1 MRFLKLLPIPFL
13 ALFSHAL
20 QAHHGSVTN
29 SLLYQSEMLEL
40 QGEIVEVFWRNP
52 HTRAKLRVVDE
63 SGAETDWELEFGPN
77 PRRLENMG
85 IEPRHLLGNVRV
97 AGHVARNNPHSLG
110 LLHILMPD
118 GREFVQGAGREMRW
132 SNDRLVEQ
140 PERIDPARAAEEELA
155 ADGIFRSWDTHS
167 GPWFAGALLELA
179 YTQRGA
185 ELNAAYDPLT
195 DNRQLHCEHGMPDA
209 MFDPRP
215 MGIFRE
221 GDDIRVQLVQYDV
234 RRLIHMG
241 EPDPNPEPS
250 NVGYSVGRWEGD
262 TLVVTTT
269 HVDWPYYSD
278 YGTPQ
283 SDQARYD
290 ERFWVV
296 EEDGEPVLHYAI
308 TITDPVVFP
317 EPLHFETT
325 RTPLPGY
332 EFRPYNCT
340 AEWEDFAQSDSAAT
354 MGDRH
359 SNV

>member
-1 MRFLKLLPIPFL
+1 MRSLKLLPIPLL
-13 ALFSHAL
+13 ALLPHAL

-29 SLLYQSEMLEL
+29 SLLYQPEMLEL

-185 ELNAAYDPLT
+185 ELNAAYDSLT

-221 GDDIRVQLVQYDV
+221 GDDIRIQLVQYDV

-262 TLVVTTT
+262 TLVVATT

-278 YGTPQ
+278 HGTPQ

-296 EEDGEPVLHYAI
+296 EEEGEPVLHYAI

-340 AEWEDFAQSDSAAT
+340 AEWADFAQSDSGAT
-354 MGDRH
+354 VGET
-359 SNV
+359 VQ

>member
-1 MRFLKLLPIPFL
+1 MRYLKLLPFPLL
-13 ALFSHAL
+13 ALFPYAAH
-20 QAHHGSVTN
+20 AHHGTVTN
-29 SLLYQSEMLEL
+29 PLLYQSELVEL

-52 HTRAKLRVVDE
+52 HTRAKLSVVDE
-63 SGAETDWELEFGPN
+63 FGAETLWEIEFGPN

-85 IEPRHLLGNVRV
+85 LAEHQLLGTVRV

-118 GREFVQGAGREMRW
+118 GREYVQGAGREMRW

-140 PERIDPARAAEEELA
+140 PERIDPARAAKEALE

-167 GPWFAGALLELA
+167 GPWFAGALQELD
-179 YTQRGA
+179 YTERGA

-221 GDDIRVQLVQYDV
+221 GNDIHIQLVQYDI

-262 TLVVTTT
+262 TLLVTTT

-283 SDQARYD
+283 SDQARY
-290 ERFWVV
+290 EESFRVV

-308 TITDPVVFP
+308 TVSDPVVFP

-332 EFRPYNCT
+332 EFRPYDCT
-340 AEWEDFAQSDSAAT
+340 AEWEEFA
-354 MGDRH
+354 G
-359 SNV
+359 